1 MVRRFI
7 KDETISGKL
16 VIVMAIIA
24 LVAVNSP
31 LQNLFVSFWHTTFT
45 VGFPGL
51 NLSMD
56 IKDWINE
63 GLMTFFFLV
72 VGLEIK
78 REIVSGELRKFK
90 TAILPIAAAI
100 GGMIVP
106 AAVFIAFNINSPD
119 TVHGWAIPVATDI
132 ALAISVLALVGRGLP
147 SQVRM
152 FLLTLAIVDDIGAII
167 IVAIFYGSG
176 FNLVGLFASITIAG
190 ALILIRKRKWL
201 SLPLFAV
208 MGVLLWLAVRHMGIE
223 ASITGAMLGF
233 LAPVVNHAGGD
244 KSLAERLEKV
254 MIPFATLIVIP
265 VFVLANAGVNILTT
279 TITNSTVSLGLG
291 IIIGLVIGKVVGVV
305 GVSWLLVRTRVS
317 RLPTGTAWRHLI
329 GVGFIAGIGFT
340 LSIFVSDLSFGGDL
354 VLADFAKQSVFV
366 GSIISAG
373 IGIMILRSTKKSRVT
388 RYIQPET

>member
-1 MVRRFI
+1 MVRRLI

-16 VIVMAIIA
+16 VIVMAVIA
-24 LVAVNSP
+24 LVVVNSP
-31 LQNLFVSFWHTTFT
+31 LQSLFTSFWHTTFT
-45 VGFPGL
+45 IGFPDF
-51 NLSMD
+51 NISMD
-56 IKDWINE
+56 IKHWINE
-63 GLMTFFFLV
+63 ALMTFFFLV

-106 AAVFIAFNINSPD
+106 AAVFIVFNLNSPD
-119 TVHGWAIPVATDI
+119 TIHGWAIPVATDI

-152 FLLTLAIVDDIGAII
+152 FLLTLAIVDDIGAIL

-176 FNLVGLFASITIAG
+176 FNLIGLVAAVLIA
-190 ALILIRKRKWL
+190 ATLILIRKRKWL

-233 LAPVVNHAGGD
+233 LAPVVSHAGGD
-244 KSLAERLEKV
+244 KGLAERLEKV

-265 VFVLANAGVNILTT
+265 IFVLANAGVNILTT
-279 TITNSTVSLGLG
+279 TITNSTISLGLG
-291 IIIGLVIGKVVGVV
+291 IIVGLVIGKVVGVV
-305 GVSWLLVRTRVS
+305 GVSWLLVKTKIS

-366 GSIISAG
+366 GSIVSAG
-373 IGIMILRSTKKSRVT
+373 IGIMILRKSKKVRTMIPDDSAL
-388 RYIQPET
+388 

>member
-1 MVRRFI
+1 MARRLI
-7 KDETISGKL
+7 NDETISGKL
-16 VIVMAIIA
+16 VIVMAVIA
-24 LVAVNSP
+24 LIAVNSP
-31 LQNLFVSFWHTTFT
+31 LQNIFVSFWHTTFT

-78 REIVSGELRKFK
+78 REIASGELRKFK
-90 TAILPIAAAI
+90 TAILPITAAI

-106 AAVFIAFNINSPD
+106 ATIFVALNINSPD
-119 TVHGWAIPVATDI
+119 TIHGWAIPVATDI

-167 IVAIFYGSG
+167 IVAVFYGSG
-176 FNLVGLFASITIAG
+176 FNIVGLFVSIAIAG
-190 ALILIRKRKWL
+190 VLIVIRKRKWL

-223 ASITGAMLGF
+223 ASITGATLGF
-233 LAPVVNHAGGD
+233 LAPAVSHTGNNR
-244 KSLAERLEKV
+244 SLAERLEKV

-265 VFVLANAGVNILTT
+265 IFVLANAGVNVLTT
-279 TITNSTVSLGLG
+279 TIINSTVSLGLG
-291 IIIGLVIGKVVGVV
+291 IIIGLVVGKVVGVV
-305 GVSWLLVRTRVS
+305 GVSWILVKTKAS
-317 RLPTGTAWRHLI
+317 RLPTGTAWRHII

-354 VLADFAKQSVFV
+354 MLADFAKQSVFV

-373 IGIMILRSTKKSRVT
+373 IGIMILRSTKKRNN
-388 RYIQPET
+388 